1 MPIYLDH
8 SATARVWPEVISK
21 LASDLEQFYANPASV
36 HRLGQA
42 AEKLLNDSRQQIAAV
57 LGCHKNELILT
68 SGGSESINLAI
79 KGYIGGNPRQGSRI
93 ISSCGEHAATS
104 ETLNHLRQQ
113 GCQCEQIALG
123 SDGRVDLV
131 ALAKALEQP
140 AAMISLI
147 HVSNETG
154 AVNDIAEIVRLR
166 NRLQPQTA
174 IHLDAVQSLG
184 RQPFCFQKI
193 GVELLS
199 GSGHKIGAPKGIGWL
214 IVRQG
219 VRLSAQIHG
228 GGQQRG
234 LRSGTEN
241 PPMAAAL
248 AKAMQLTA
256 ADAAGK
262 EALVR
267 HLRSRLLDGLTAGQV
282 NFRVLSPD
290 NGVPQILLI
299 AFPGLRGE
307 TLLHALDAK
316 GIIIST
322 GAACSAKQKK
332 ANLVLQSMGI
342 PDKIAECAVRVS
354 LSANNT
360 IEEIDQTA
368 AAIGES
374 CRWLVR

>member
-1 MPIYLDH
+1 MPIFLDH
-8 SATARVWPEVISK
+8 SATTRVWPEVIAQ
-21 LASDLEQFYANPASV
+21 LASDLERFYANPASV

-42 AEKLLNDSRQQIAAV
+42 ADKLLNDSRQQISIV

-79 KGYIGGNPRQGSRI
+79 KGYIGGNPRQGNRI
-93 ISSCGEHAATS
+93 ISSFGEHAATS

-113 GCQCEQIALG
+113 GCQCDQIPLG
-123 SDGRVDLV
+123 PDGRVDLAV
-131 ALAKALEQP
+131 LAKALEQP
-140 AAMISLI
+140 AALISLI

-154 AVNDIAEIVRLR
+154 AINDIAEIVRLR
-166 NRLQPQTA
+166 NQLQPQTA

-184 RQPFCFQKI
+184 RQPICFHKMGI
-193 GVELLS
+193 DLLS

-219 VRLSAQIHG
+219 VRLTAQIHG

-248 AKAMQLTA
+248 AKAMQLTIV
-256 ADAAGK
+256 DAAGK

-267 HLRSRLLDGLTAGQV
+267 HLRSRLLDSLMAGQV
-282 NFRVLSPD
+282 DFRVLSPE
-290 NGVPQILLI
+290 NGVPQILVI

-332 ANLVLQSMGI
+332 ANFVLQSMGI

-354 LSANNT
+354 LSATNT
-360 IEEIDQTA
+360 IEESNTQPPRSAKA
-368 AAIGES
+368 AAG
-374 CRWLVR
+374 